1 MFKKDNIQVK
11 LGDQFVE
18 LGKTSSTWEVVG
30 IIDNP
35 HLPPHARIKKIGGEG
50 VHLTSV
56 SALLDKA
63 FYKPIEHKSVVTQEP
78 QNDTYERIG

>member
-1 MFKKDNIQVK
+1 MFKKDNIQIK

-18 LGKTSSTWEVVG
+18 LGKTSLIWEVVG

-35 HLPPHARIKKIGGEG
+35 HLPPHARIRKIGEEG

-63 FYKPIEHKSVVTQEP
+63 FYKLIEHNPVVKQER